1 MSNTPK
7 LGPVRRLLAIVRSA
21 TDLTV
26 VLIFLFMVVSVVGE
40 VVGRTFNLKVSNAV
54 ESASYAQIW
63 LTAIGA
69 SVALR
74 YGSMFA
80 LDTLTRHL
88 DLRLARVVSIL
99 IALFSL
105 ILVGILFYGS
115 VILTE
120 SGFRQLSPVQRL
132 PMWIV
137 FIGVPIGMVLLA
149 LEIVL
154 RVFERWHDPF
164 GGVQEEDA

>member
-1 MSNTPK
+1 MSNSVG
-7 LGPVRRLLAIVRSA
+7 LNLMRRLLAIVRSA
-21 TDLTV
+21 TDLAV
-26 VLIFLFMVVSVVGE
+26 VIIFFFMVLSVVGE
-40 VVGRTFNLKVSNAV
+40 IVGRTFNLKVSNAV
-54 ESASYAQIW
+54 ETASFAQIW

-88 DLRLARVVSIL
+88 DLKYARIVSVL

-105 ILVGILFYGS
+105 ILVGILFYGGI
-115 VILTE
+115 ILTE

-132 PMWIV
+132 PMWII
-137 FIGVPIGMVLLA
+137 FIGVPIGMALLA

-154 RVFERWHDPF
+154 RVIERWHDPF